1 MAALICSFS
10 PAAGLVHIRAS
21 NMDMKQ
27 YAWPPHVH
35 TCISV
40 QGTTGPQGSGWVE
53 LEPRLVVVVTRANI
67 DTTTVV
73 TRPPPRREKEI
84 YLAGEMTLMEMGADL
99 FFHSVLISV

>member
-1 MAALICSFS
+1 MAVLVCSFS

-35 TCISV
+35 TYISV

-53 LEPRLVVVVTRANI
+53 LEPGLVVVVTTVNI
-67 DTTTVV
+67 DTTTMVN
-73 TRPPPRREKEI
+73 RPPPRREKI
-84 YLAGEMTLMEMGADL
+84 YLAREMTLMEMGADL
-99 FFHSVLISV
+99 FFLSVLISV